1 VIIRMRI
8 LKLISIADIFTTI
21 NALLG
26 LGSIMASMRGLPFF
40 AINLILLGVI
50 IDGVDG
56 VFARRFSKRWYLG
69 DYLDLMSDTVTFCVA
84 PSILMFSLYFDPA
97 HMADLNVWASHLLDL
112 NQAPA
117 LIMVGCSAIVVTG
130 VLRLARFCY
139 QTPFMGEHFIGIP
152 TPSSA
157 LTLSL
162 MIMLTE
168 RLKEAGSY
176 EIPPAAIGAM
186 ALVLAYLMICDIPYL
201 KMKGK
206 TEWLAGGLVLLAIVL
221 NEMVEI
227 VAMVFIASLIYILG
241 GPLVLK
247 RKKKGPKKKKKGP
260 KRKKGRKKKD
270 KKRKPNRRSKG
281 RE

>member
-1 VIIRMRI
+1 MRI

-26 LGSIMASMRGLPFF
+26 LGSIMATMSGLTFF

-84 PSILMFSLYFDPA
+84 PSILMFKLYFDPA
-97 HMADLNVWASHLLDL
+97 HMADLSEWTSHLLDL

-117 LIMVGCSAIVVTG
+117 LIMVGCGAIVVTG

-139 QTPFMGEHFIGIP
+139 QAPFMGENFIGIP

-162 MIMLTE
+162 MIMLSE
-168 RLKEAGSY
+168 RLKEVGSY

-186 ALVLAYLMICDIPYL
+186 SLILSYLMICDIPYL

-206 TEWLAGGLVLLAIVL
+206 IEWLAGGLIMLAIVL
-221 NEMVEI
+221 NEMVEV

-241 GPLVLK
+241 GPLALK
-247 RKKKGPKKKKKGP
+247 KRGRKD
-260 KRKKGRKKKD
+260 RKGREKKD
-270 KKRKPNRRSKG
+270 KKRITHRRGKD
-281 RE
+281 RK